1 MVCLGPVFVLG
12 LVLPFRHRGLD
23 RLGSE
28 FWMSGAP
35 RIGRGMSAADWTG
48 FGSGSAWLLGLWV
61 SVLGFWFEGEVSCG
75 VVLVR
80 CLERFGLD
88 LGVWVVVFRL
98 VVEVLRILEM
108 I

>member
-1 MVCLGPVFVLG
+1 MACLGPVFVLG

-48 FGSGSAWLLGLWV
+48 FGSGSTWLLGLWV
-61 SVLGFWFEGEVSCG
+61 SVFGVRVVFWCLGFGLRIRCWCGVDPVLGFWC
-75 VVLVR
+75 
-80 CLERFGLD
+80 FG
-88 LGVWVVVFRL
+88 L
-98 VVEVLRILEM
+98 VVEVEERFS
-108 I
+108 